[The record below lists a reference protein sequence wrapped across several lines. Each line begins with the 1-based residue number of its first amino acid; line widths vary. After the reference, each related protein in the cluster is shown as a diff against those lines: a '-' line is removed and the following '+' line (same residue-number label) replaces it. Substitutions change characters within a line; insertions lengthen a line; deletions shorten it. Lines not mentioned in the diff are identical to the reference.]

1 MEIEKKYGCIV
12 VDPPWQMKKS
22 QRTIRP
28 NQTKELDY
36 PTMTLQEVRTL
47 EIPAADD
54 CHLWLWT
61 THKYLPDALAIL
73 QAWGF
78 RYICCFV
85 WHKPGGFQPFGL
97 PQFNCEF
104 ALYSRKGNP
113 KFVDAKAFPACF
125 QAPRGKHSEKPEA
138 FYNLIRRV
146 TDGERLD
153 MFARRVI
160 EGFDGWGNEYN
171 KSNTEE
177 GE

>member
-1 MEIEKKYGCIV
+1 MGGV
-12 VDPPWQMKKS
+12 SV
-22 QRTIRP
+22 
-28 NQTKELDY
+28 NY
-36 PTMTLQEVRTL
+36 PT
-47 EIPAADD
+47 AKA
-54 CHLWLWT
+54 
-61 THKYLPDALAIL
+61 
-73 QAWGF
+73 
-78 RYICCFV
+78 
-85 WHKPGGFQPFGL
+85 GGFSRRFG
-97 PQFNCEF
+97 EF